1 MSDSNGHNDPTNDL
15 FGLSDVRELL
25 RLIQESDITEIQLE
39 RGDAKLHIKR
49 GVAPQAPQYLVTP
62 SLAATLPT
70 GGAMPSAHAH
80 APATAPVAVAADVAD
95 VDAVPE
101 GQAIT
106 SPMVGTFY
114 ASSSPKDAP
123 YINEGD
129 EVRPGD
135 VVGIVEAMK
144 IMNEIE
150 SEVSGRVLRVLV
162 ANGQPVE
169 YGQPLIIVEPAL

>member
-25 RLIQESDITEIQLE
+25 RLIQESDVTEIQIE

-70 GGAMPSAHAH
+70 GGMVPAAHVPSA
-80 APATAPVAVAADVAD
+80 APMPAAADVAD
-95 VDAVPE
+95 VDAAPE
-101 GQAIT
+101 GLTIT

-114 ASSSPKDAP
+114 AAPSPRDAP
-123 YINEGD
+123 YVNEGD

-150 SEVSGRVLRVLV
+150 SEVAGRVLRVLV
-162 ANGQPVE
+162 SSGQPVE
-169 YGQPLIIVEPAL
+169 YGQPLIIVEPVL

>member
-1 MSDSNGHNDPTNDL
+1 MSDSNGHNEPTNDL

-25 RLIQESDITEIQLE
+25 RLIQESDVTEIQIE

-62 SLAATLPT
+62 SLAATLP
-70 GGAMPSAHAH
+70 GGGMMPVAH
-80 APATAPVAVAADVAD
+80 APSAAPMHAAPDVAD
-95 VDAVPE
+95 VEAIPE

-114 ASSSPKDAP
+114 TSPSPRDAP

-129 EVRPGD
+129 EVKPGD
-135 VVGIVEAMK
+135 IVGIVEAMK

-150 SEVSGRVLRVLV
+150 SEVAGRVLRVLV
-162 ANGQPVE
+162 ASGQAVE
-169 YGQPLIIVEPAL
+169 YGQPLIIVEPA